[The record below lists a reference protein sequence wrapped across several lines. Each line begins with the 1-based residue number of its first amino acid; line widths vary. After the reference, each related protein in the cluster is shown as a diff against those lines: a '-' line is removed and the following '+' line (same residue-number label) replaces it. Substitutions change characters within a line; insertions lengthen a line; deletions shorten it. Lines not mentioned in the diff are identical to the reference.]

1 MTSMPFFQVDAFA
14 DRPLTG
20 NPAAVMPLERWLDDA
35 LMQAIAGENN
45 LSETAFTV
53 PSDRDDADFDLRWFT
68 PAAEVEMCGHATI
81 ASGHILMTG
90 SSVRFSTKSGPM
102 TVSRRDD
109 LLELDMRAATLIE
122 VHEPNL
128 CAALGLAD
136 SPVWL
141 ADGYND
147 AAIVEVADE
156 AAVLA
161 TTPDFGALKHIHRM
175 PVVTAR
181 GQSQSV
187 VSRVFVPYL
196 GIDEDPVTGSSVR
209 FSTKSGPMTVSRRDD
224 LLELDM
230 RAARLT
236 EVHEPQLCAAL
247 GLADSPVWLADGYN
261 DAAIVEVADEAAVLA
276 AAPDFGALKRIHRMA
291 VVTARGQSQSVVSR
305 VFVPYLGIDEDP
317 VTGSAHAALVPY
329 WTERLGRTEFTAL
342 QASAR
347 TGVLNCRQEGD
358 RAVLGGHCQTVI
370 VGQFQL

>member
-1 MTSMPFFQVDAFA
+1 MTSLPFFQVDAFA

-20 NPAAVMPLERWLDDA
+20 NPAAVMPLERWLDDE

-53 PSDRDDADFDLRWFT
+53 PSDSGDADFDLRWFT

-109 LLELDMRAATLIE
+109 LLEFDMRAAKLTE
-122 VHEPNL
+122 VHEPHL
-128 CAALGLAD
+128 CAALGLPD

-141 ADGYND
+141 ADGNND
-147 AAIVEVADE
+147 AAIIELADE
-156 AAVLA
+156 PAVLA
-161 TTPDFGALKHIHRM
+161 ITPDFGVLKNIRRM
-175 PVVTAR
+175 PVVTAP
-181 GQSQSV
+181 GQRQD
-187 VSRVFVPYL
+187 
-196 GIDEDPVTGSSVR
+196 I
-209 FSTKSGPMTVSRRDD
+209 
-224 LLELDM
+224 
-230 RAARLT
+230 
-236 EVHEPQLCAAL
+236 
-247 GLADSPVWLADGYN
+247 
-261 DAAIVEVADEAAVLA
+261 
-276 AAPDFGALKRIHRMA
+276 
-291 VVTARGQSQSVVSR
+291 VSR

-329 WTERLGRTEFTAL
+329 WAERLGRTEFSAL

-347 TGVLNCRQEGD
+347 TGLVNCRQAGD
-358 RAVLGGHCQTVI
+358 RAVLGGRCQTVI